1 MKIGELAR
9 HSGLT
14 RSKIRFYE
22 AQGLISKAKRQANG
36 YREYPPQTI
45 QILEIIVV
53 AQSGG
58 FSLKDIRHLLPTSEL
73 GRWNKEA
80 LLATLMRKVAEIELL
95 QKRLRQNKAKLLE
108 VIRRTQ
114 SKLPEMT
121 CAQNAE
127 QWLKR
132 LTPTVRQRAAGSRT

>member
-22 AQGLISKAKRQANG
+22 AQGLITKAKRQANG
-36 YREYPPQTI
+36 YREYPSQTI

-58 FSLKDIRHLLPTSEL
+58 FSLKDIRHLLPTSDL

-80 LLATLMRKVAEIELL
+80 LLATLTRKVAEKIG
-95 QKRLRQNKAKLLE
+95 
-108 VIRRTQ
+108 
-114 SKLPEMT
+114 
-121 CAQNAE
+121 
-127 QWLKR
+127 
-132 LTPTVRQRAAGSRT
+132 RAHV